1 MLVSKSKCRIVGIE
15 LQQAHLNFV
24 NPALPPLTADFVLIR
39 DDEERA
45 GLLQRRLEWSPR
57 TLAALAELQ
66 DAMEA
71 ETLEHVFEPQPPQEQ
86 AREPEQM

>member
-1 MLVSKSKCRIVGIE
+1 MKLSKSRCRIVGLE
-15 LQQAHLNFV
+15 LKQAHLNFI
-24 NPALPPLTADFVLIR
+24 NPGLPPLTADFALIR
-39 DDEERA
+39 EDEERA
-45 GLLQRRLEWSPR
+45 GLLQRRLDWSPR

-71 ETLEHVFEPQPPQEQ
+71 ETLEHVFDPQPEQEQ